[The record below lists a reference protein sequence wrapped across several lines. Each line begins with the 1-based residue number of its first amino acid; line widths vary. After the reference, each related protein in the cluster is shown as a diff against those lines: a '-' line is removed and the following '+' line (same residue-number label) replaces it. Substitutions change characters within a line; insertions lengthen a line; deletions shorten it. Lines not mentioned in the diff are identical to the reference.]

1 METAFEIINKK
12 ANPLTE
18 NRPNA
23 SREEI
28 VGAIYRSWKN
38 GQTKILCN
46 DYRRVVHLVVYKNPY
61 VGDVHVYAD
70 TDGTWDIVKAH
81 KQFLEWFE
89 ENSGLHKLH
98 AGTIHPALAMMCER
112 TGWTFEGIRYLSSF
126 DENGEFVDK
135 YLYGRIRGG

>member
-12 ANPLTE
+12 MNPVTE
-18 NRPNA
+18 NRPDV
-23 SREEI
+23 SKEEL
-28 VGAIYRSWKN
+28 VGAIYRAWKN
-38 GQTKILCN
+38 GQIKILCN
-46 DYRRVVHLVVYKNPY
+46 DYRRVVHLVFFTNPF

-70 TDGTWDIVKAH
+70 TNGTWDIVKAH

-89 ENSGLHKLH
+89 ENSDLHKLH

-112 TGWTFEGIRYLSSF
+112 TGWTFEGIRYLSSL